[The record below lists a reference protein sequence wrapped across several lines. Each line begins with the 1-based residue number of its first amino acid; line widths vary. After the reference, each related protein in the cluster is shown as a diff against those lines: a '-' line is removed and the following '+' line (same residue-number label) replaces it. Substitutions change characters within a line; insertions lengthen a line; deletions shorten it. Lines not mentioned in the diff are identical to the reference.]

1 MLSVIHK
8 VYPDISNIN
17 ICTPLM
23 TFPLLKLSHY
33 MKKWPLEAKD
43 SDYPSKFHLM
53 ADTLEVKWKKKTKAS
68 SFLTVPNNY
77 TSSNYQVSI
86 ASILK
91 QVESK
96 LFLATLPYS
105 RIQDGLTLLVGNVS
119 VCGIKLLLSLLNSL
133 FHWFKWPWEKSKL
146 ISCFMSF

>member
-1 MLSVIHK
+1 MAFRSKRFRLSLK
-8 VYPDISNIN
+8 VPFNGRH
-17 ICTPLM
+17 
-23 TFPLLKLSHY
+23 FRGK
-33 MKKWPLEAKD
+33 
-43 SDYPSKFHLM
+43 
-53 ADTLEVKWKKKTKAS
+53 VKKKTKAS

-133 FHWFKWPWEKSKL
+133 FH
-146 ISCFMSF
+146 